1 MYAIITVIGK
11 DKIGIL
17 SAVCTFLAKNNINI
31 EDISQTILQ
40 GDFIMI
46 MRVDVSACD
55 RPLADV
61 AVAIAEEGKAL
72 GVDITLRHEDIFNAM
87 HNI

>member
-1 MYAIITVIGK
+1 MNAIITVIGK

-17 SAVCTFLAKNNINI
+17 SAVCTFLAKKNINI

-46 MRVDVSACD
+46 MRVDVSACAE
-55 RPLADV
+55 PLSDV
-61 AVAIAEEGKAL
+61 AVAIAAEGKAL
-72 GVDITLRHEDIFNAM
+72 GVDITLRHEDIFDAM
-87 HNI
+87 HNV